1 MSGRHDDR
9 SVSRLLRGDHDCRR
23 YTWPGHVRNHF
34 DRHLSRL
41 SARLPCRIGV
51 ALADA
56 VLVILALAGLVT
68 LVQTFEWIFLVLKY
82 AGAAYLVWLGVRT
95 WRSSPPAGQGQG
107 AASNGA
113 VGPFLLGASIG
124 LGNPKAILFHAS
136 IMPLILDLGALTL
149 ADCAAVVMVV
159 VGVNIVVMGFYAG
172 LSRATARFFQT
183 ERRMRMVNR
192 VAGGAMIGAGTL
204 IASR

>member
-1 MSGRHDDR
+1 MTIAAFLAYCAAITIAAATPGPAMFATISTGI
-9 SVSRLLRGDHDCRR
+9 SRGLA
-23 YTWPGHVRNHF
+23 PGFLVG
-34 DRHLSRL
+34 L
-41 SARLPCRIGV
+41 GV

-95 WRSSPPAGQGQG
+95 WRSSSPAGQGQG

-172 LSRATARFFQT
+172 LSRATARFDQT